1 MMDRLREANE
11 WAKTHGF
18 KSAEELALKSGE
30 VVYLMQSDGNIGL
43 PRYARYLGGG
53 DFEASTDEESMA
65 LFEEPDYL
73 REVD

>member
-1 MMDRLREANE
+1 MMDRLIEANE
-11 WAKTHGF
+11 WAKAHGF
-18 KSAEELALKSGE
+18 DSAEEFTLKSGE
-30 VVYLMQSDGNIGL
+30 VVYLMQSEGNIGL

-65 LFEEPDYL
+65 LFDEPDYL

>member
-18 KSAEELALKSGE
+18 DSAEELTLKSGE
-30 VVYLMQSDGNIGL
+30 VVYLLQSEGNIGL
-43 PRYARYLGGG
+43 PRYARPIEGGG
-53 DFEASTDEESMA
+53 FVASTDEESMA